1 MVLHYKAKH
10 AAKKAPKML
19 TQVHLKEARYV
30 VQCCTTQKK
39 KWNMTT
45 LECSIS
51 LLFGHFF
58 GMGVALFMRI
68 MLSNIYFITLGITG
82 ASMQSAGGFTCA
94 QDYA

>member
-1 MVLHYKAKH
+1 MLFNVVL
-10 AAKKAPKML
+10 
-19 TQVHLKEARYV
+19 LKE
-30 VQCCTTQKK
+30 K

>member
-1 MVLHYKAKH
+1 
-10 AAKKAPKML
+10 
-19 TQVHLKEARYV
+19 
-30 VQCCTTQKK
+30 
-39 KWNMTT
+39 MTT

-51 LLFGHFF
+51 LLFG
-58 GMGVALFMRI
+58 MGVALFMRL